1 MNTRFSFSVLAV
13 LLVGLFGCVGSD
25 MKINSFEAM
34 GGKTVGVVS
43 VGAVAKQQASLVKR
57 YINADPREI
66 IEYSRR
72 SDAIMALLSGK
83 ADGIACPSF
92 VAEYYAKRNNLLKVV
107 TAKEEIPY
115 KVIMV
120 VRKENEALRN
130 DLNKAIGLLN
140 ESGRLK
146 SLENDWITN
155 LPLTGEPANIGKM
168 NSASARVLRV
178 GVSGDFPPL
187 DYISADG
194 RPAGFNVALMSEIGT
209 QLDIRFE
216 FVSLESSARFT
227 ALASGKIDVIFFH
240 FKSEQ
245 APDLFDF
252 DASKWITTDPY
263 FQYLGDYFL
272 VKK

>member
-1 MNTRFSFSVLAV
+1 MAATAVV
-13 LLVGLFGCVGSD
+13 LLGLFGCVSSS

-43 VGAVAKQQASLVKR
+43 VGAAPAKQASLVKR
-57 YINADPREI
+57 YINADPGKI
-66 IEYSRR
+66 IEYNRR
-72 SDAIMALLSGK
+72 SDAIMALLSGR

-92 VAEYYAKRNNLLKVV
+92 VAEYYAKRNDQVKVIP
-107 TAKEEIPY
+107 AREEIPY
-115 KVIMV
+115 KVLMV
-120 VRKENEALRN
+120 VRKADESLRTE
-130 DLNKAIGLLN
+130 LNHAIGMLN

-146 SLENDWITN
+146 GLENDWITN
-155 LPLTGEPANIGKM
+155 LPLTGEPANIGQM
-168 NSASARVLRV
+168 ISAGARTVRV

-209 QLDIRFE
+209 QLDIKFE
-216 FVSLESSARFT
+216 FVSLEASARFT

-240 FKSEQ
+240 FKSEE
-245 APDLFDF
+245 APDLFDLNEG
-252 DASKWITTDPY
+252 DWSMTIPY
-263 FQYLGDYFL
+263 FEYLGDYFL